1 MMHPKIWTEDFPV
14 RLHDLDAGGNLS
26 LLSICNFLQSAAS
39 NHARALGVALKHLQS
54 SGHTWVLAQ
63 LKIHMDDY
71 PKQDTLVQIHTW
83 PAGTDRLYALRE
95 FRIQDGD
102 GRLYGRA
109 GSAWLIIDVE
119 RRRPVRV
126 ETFGMAIH
134 QTSRNDDISASIR
147 KLPAPGRPTFTR
159 EFQVRYRDMDVN
171 QHVNN
176 VSYVEWAVESLPATI
191 LMRRALREL
200 EVNFLGEAHLGDR
213 VVSQAQPLDDSGA
226 AFVHQIIRFDSEES
240 LVRAKTI
247 WAEGA
252 F

>member
-1 MMHPKIWTEDFPV
+1 M
-14 RLHDLDAGGNLS
+14 HDLDAGGNLS

-39 NHARALGVALKHLQS
+39 NHARALGVALEYLQS

-63 LKIHMDDY
+63 LKIHMHDY
-71 PKQDTLVQIHTW
+71 PKQDALVRIHTW
-83 PAGTDRLYALRE
+83 PAGIDRLYALRE

-126 ETFGMAIH
+126 EPFGKAIH
-134 QTSRNDDISASIR
+134 QTSHEEDISANLN
-147 KLPAPGRPTFTR
+147 KLQAPERPTCNRVFH
-159 EFQVRYRDMDVN
+159 VRYRDMDVN

-176 VSYVEWAVESLPATI
+176 VSYVEWALESLPASI
-191 LMRRALREL
+191 LVSGSLRDL

-213 VVSQAQPLDDSGA
+213 VVSQAQPSDESGN
-226 AFVHQIIRFDSEES
+226 AFIHQIIRSDSGES
-240 LVRAKTI
+240 LFRAKSV
-247 WAEGA
+247 WEEGA